1 MTGGDEVVSFDVDAA
16 TAAIRDALDDGSD
29 LHVVAAFT
37 AEAYAIV
44 HCDEFTR
51 AFYADDEEMAGH
63 FDRIH
68 RYAGIDFSEIGLFV
82 DELFPVGGGVEYVA
96 TGMEY
101 LTIVRVYT
109 GREGLLLTLDPGAD
123 VTTVI
128 EAVRDAIDRDLGATG
143 DSLSSPD
150 A

>member
-37 AEAYAIV
+37 AEAYEIV

-51 AFYADDEEMAGH
+51 AFYADDEEMGAH

-82 DELFPVGGGVEYVA
+82 DELFPVAGGVEYVA
-96 TGMEY
+96 TGMEH

-109 GREGLLLTLDPGAD
+109 GREGLLLTLDPGVD
-123 VTTVI
+123 VTTAI